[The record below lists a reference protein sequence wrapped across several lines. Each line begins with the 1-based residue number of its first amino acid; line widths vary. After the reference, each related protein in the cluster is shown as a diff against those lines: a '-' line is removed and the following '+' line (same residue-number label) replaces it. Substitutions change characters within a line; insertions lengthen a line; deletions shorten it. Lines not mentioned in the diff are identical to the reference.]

1 MVLLLRSV
9 LSDHGKKE
17 YFDRFERM
25 VRDIEN
31 LSVSTDRAS
40 QTVSGTTVEHLEH
53 VVKRIRGNITRI
65 WCWLHLR
72 VFEQTFISETFSLQN
87 WIRVQCSF

>member
-17 YFDRFERM
+17 YFDLFERM

-31 LSVSTDRAS
+31 LSVSTDRAR
-40 QTVSGTTVEHLEH
+40 QTVFGTTVEHLEH
-53 VVKRIRGNITRI
+53 LPERIRGGNT
-65 WCWLHLR
+65 
-72 VFEQTFISETFSLQN
+72 SEEPLWDRYSGRFGYFS
-87 WIRVQCSF
+87 

>member
-1 MVLLLRSV
+1 M
-9 LSDHGKKE
+9 GKKE
-17 YFDRFERM
+17 YFDLFERM

-31 LSVSTDRAS
+31 LSVSTDRAR
-40 QTVSGTTVEHLEH
+40 QTVFGTTVEHLEH

-72 VFEQTFISETFSLQN
+72 VLNRYLYRKRFPYKTGSA
-87 WIRVQCSF
+87 CSVLFDVC